1 MSQKEFR
8 WKGEQVAL
16 ADDGFVDATRMARIE
31 GQDLSYFMRR
41 MAVQQFRSRL
51 KKELEIGRT
60 VPYF

>member
-1 MSQKEFR
+1 M
-8 WKGEQVAL
+8 AL

-31 GQDLSYFMRR
+31 GKDLSYFMRR